1 MFGRQTSDE
10 AAPRRAGHVTFQWA
24 SVTDTVGGE
33 RADAEGTAG
42 SGSTGGSLIL
52 TVADGFGTAG
62 TGHEA
67 SRRAVEAATAA
78 PIEDGV
84 SVVDRLRAGDE
95 AVVEFARSRDDARE
109 SISTLTIAEFTPHA
123 TLNVAH
129 VGDSRLYVFAGSD
142 LVQVTTD
149 HVAPADAADAGVHQR
164 DVVGDRSRRLTSAC
178 GLLGLSVQHIADLE
192 LEPGDRVLMCTDA
205 ISRLVPDDGLSGLLT
220 GGNGAEST
228 ARDVIASAGRA
239 GAIGIVTVA
248 VVDIGK

>member
-1 MFGRQTSDE
+1 MFGRRTSDE
-10 AAPRRAGHVTFQWA
+10 AAPPRSGRVTYHWV
-24 SVTDTVGGE
+24 SVTDSVGGD
-33 RADAEGTAG
+33 RTDPEGSVG
-42 SGSTGGSLIL
+42 SGSTAGSLIL
-52 TVADGFGTAG
+52 TVADGFGAGG

-67 SRRAVEAATAA
+67 SRRAVAAATAA

-109 SISTLTIAEFTPHA
+109 SVSTLTIAEFTPLA

-149 HVAPADAADAGVHQR
+149 HVASVDARTQQPGAG
-164 DVVGDRSRRLTSAC
+164 DDGSRRLTSAC

-192 LEPGDRVLMCTDA
+192 LEPGDRVLMCTDG
-205 ISRLVPDDGLSGLLT
+205 ISDAVPDDGLAGLLA

-228 ARDVIASAGRA
+228 ARDVIAAAAEA
-239 GAIGIVTVA
+239 GATGTVTVA
-248 VVDIGK
+248 VVDVGK